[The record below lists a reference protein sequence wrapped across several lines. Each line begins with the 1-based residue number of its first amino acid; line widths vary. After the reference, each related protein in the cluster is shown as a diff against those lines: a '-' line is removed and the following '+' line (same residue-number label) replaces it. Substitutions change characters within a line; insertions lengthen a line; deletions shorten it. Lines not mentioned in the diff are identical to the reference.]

1 MSAKRCSGSNN
12 GQRLENA
19 ARSTL
24 YSSSFFF
31 RLAMFDKVLIANRGE
46 IALRIQ
52 RACRELNLK
61 TVAVHS
67 EADAQARYVRLADE
81 ALCIGPASPG
91 QSYLNREAI
100 LFAAHVSGAQAVHP
114 GYGFLS
120 ENADFAEQVETA
132 GLAFIGPEAE
142 SIRIMGDKVAA
153 KRAMRAAGVPCVPG
167 PDGAL
172 SDEPEAIL
180 QAAQSIGFPVI
191 VKAAGGG
198 GGRGMR
204 VVRDA
209 GQLLEAVSVTR
220 EEARRAFGKPEL
232 YVEKFLEHPRH
243 VEIQVLCDTHGN
255 ALWLGSRDC
264 SMQRRHQ
271 KVLEEAPAPGI
282 DPELIRQVGERCAEA
297 CRQIRYRGAGTFEF
311 LYENGEFYFIEMNTR
326 LQVEHPVTEMTSGI
340 DIVREQIRVAQGH
353 ALTISQADIKTS
365 GHSLECRINAE
376 DPFTFLPSP
385 GRITAWELPGGN
397 GVRIDSHVSSGVVV
411 PPYYDS
417 LIAKVITHGATR
429 DDALAR
435 MRLALSELRIEGIS
449 TNVPLHRAV
458 LEDAGFRAGGVDIHH
473 LERWLAERKSS

>member
-1 MSAKRCSGSNN
+1 
-12 GQRLENA
+12 
-19 ARSTL
+19 
-24 YSSSFFF
+24 
-31 RLAMFDKVLIANRGE
+31 MFNKVLIANRGE

-52 RACRELNLK
+52 RACRELGLQ

-67 EADAQARYVRLADE
+67 EADADARYVRLADE

-91 QSYLNREAI
+91 QSYLNRTAI
-100 LFAAHVSGAQAVHP
+100 LFAAHVSGAQAIHP

-120 ENADFAEQVETA
+120 ENADFAAQVEAA
-132 GLAFIGPEAE
+132 GMAFIGPEPA
-142 SIRIMGDKVAA
+142 SIRTMGDKVAA

-167 PDGAL
+167 PDGGLPDDPA
-172 SDEPEAIL
+172 EIL
-180 QAAQSIGFPVI
+180 RAAEEIGYPVI

-204 VVRDA
+204 VVP
-209 GQLLEAVSVTR
+209 GHEQLLEAVSVTR

-264 SMQRRHQ
+264 SLQRRHQ

-282 DPELIRQVGERCAEA
+282 DPELIRQVGERCVEA
-297 CRQIRYRGAGTFEF
+297 CRQTNYRGAGTFEF
-311 LYENGEFYFIEMNTR
+311 LFENGQFYFIEMNTR

-340 DIVREQIRVAQGH
+340 DIVREQIRIAQGH
-353 ALTISQADIKTS
+353 ALTIRQSDICTY
-365 GHSLECRINAE
+365 GHALECRINAE
-376 DPFTFLPSP
+376 DPFSFVPCP
-385 GRITAWELPGGN
+385 GRISVWEVPGGN
-397 GVRIDSHVSSGVVV
+397 GVRVDSHMSGGTVV

-429 DDALAR
+429 DEAMSR
-435 MRLALSELRIEGIS
+435 MRLALSEMRVEGIR
-449 TNVPLHRAV
+449 TNVPLHQAM
-458 LEDAGFRAGGVDIHH
+458 LDDEGFAAGGVDIHH
-473 LERWLAERKSS
+473 LERWLARRKQA